1 MKATATQHCHP
12 TSAETRDIP
21 TPSISRARSRKLFPP
36 IPRRT
41 NKKTKNHQ
49 KHASPAGRIP
59 SLKVPEIT
67 GLYPFVYRHKSGCGG
82 DAFLMTRVPDGSEKI
97 SDCVSSVGHLNG
109 DPMSGSERVKC
120 ETCGKSALPLN
131 IDYLERVA

>member
-1 MKATATQHCHP
+1 VVRSDSDPGDQGCPGTGNITP
-12 TSAETRDIP
+12 PITETVPPSP
-21 TPSISRARSRKLFPP
+21 TPNS
-36 IPRRT
+36 
-41 NKKTKNHQ
+41 KKTKKHA